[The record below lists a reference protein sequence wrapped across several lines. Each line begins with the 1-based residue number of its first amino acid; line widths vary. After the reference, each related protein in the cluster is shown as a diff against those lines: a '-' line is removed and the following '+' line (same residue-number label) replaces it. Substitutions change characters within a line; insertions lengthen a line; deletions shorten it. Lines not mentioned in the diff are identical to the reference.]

1 MLKLTLLAMLCE
13 HDLLSEYLI
22 NSQFFKQ
29 TQLTMSS
36 SQIGTTTANNDSG
49 SGATKT
55 INSDSSNQRIDIDG
69 IQIDIHQ

>member
-1 MLKLTLLAMLCE
+1 
-13 HDLLSEYLI
+13 
-22 NSQFFKQ
+22 
-29 TQLTMSS
+29 MSS